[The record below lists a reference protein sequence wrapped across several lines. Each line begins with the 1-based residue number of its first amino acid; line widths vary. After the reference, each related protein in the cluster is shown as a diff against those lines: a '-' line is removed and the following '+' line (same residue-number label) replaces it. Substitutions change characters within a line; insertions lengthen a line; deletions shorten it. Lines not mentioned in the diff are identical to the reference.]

1 MITVVRSTE
10 GGAGRESLRVL
21 GRAKQAARP
30 EDVRQWPGTHLEN
43 GDEEGL
49 GSIGDTLAC
58 KYIDGSHKTQ
68 TCPVILGSK
77 DSVN

>member
-10 GGAGRESLRVL
+10 DGASRESLRVL

-30 EDVRQWPGTHLEN
+30 EDVRQWPGTHLED
-43 GDEEGL
+43 GDEGL

-58 KYIDGSHKTQ
+58 KYIDRSHKTQ
-68 TCPVILGSK
+68 TCPVVLGGK